1 MNPTFLLIIFLL
13 LFAIVLIAVSL
24 AYRFLEGQRK
34 KQLRTML
41 EVASGGVPGATETS
55 ILIEPESEDVVGQLW
70 GHTRLVQNLKSS
82 LQQAG
87 LSWTVSRLVTM
98 TLVLGIAGGVAGFML
113 RPLGFVSL
121 SAFGGAA
128 LLGSAPMLY
137 LRIKRSRRMREFEEQ
152 LPEALDF
159 LARSMRAGHAFSISI
174 EMLGAESPDPLGHE
188 FRALFNEL
196 NLGAPLDVALKNFSA
211 RVPLLD
217 TRLFESSV
225 VLQKR
230 TGGNLSE
237 ILMRLAFIIRERFKL
252 RGQVRAASAHGRL
265 TALILTC
272 LPIVLVIAL
281 MIIAPDYL
289 GLLAKDS
296 DGKYIIL
303 GAVAG
308 QIIGYVVMRRIT
320 NIKV

>member
-1 MNPTFLLIIFLL
+1 MNPLFVLILFLL

-34 KQLRTML
+34 KQLRDML
-41 EVASGGVPGATETS
+41 EVASGIDLEATKTS
-55 ILIEPESEDVVGQLW
+55 ILVEPESDDVIGALW
-70 GHTRLVQNLKSS
+70 GNTPLVASLKSS

-87 LSWTVSRLVTM
+87 LNWTVSRLLTS
-98 TLVLGIAGGVAGFML
+98 TLLLGIAGGVAGFVF

-121 SAFGGAA
+121 STIGGAA
-128 LLGSAPMLY
+128 LLGSTPMLFV
-137 LRIKRSRRMREFEEQ
+137 RIKRRKRMHEFEEQ

-159 LARSMRAGHAFSISI
+159 LARSMRAGHAFSISV

-196 NLGAPLDVALKNFSA
+196 NLGAALDVALANFSK

-217 TRLFESSV
+217 TRLFVSSV

-237 ILMRLAFIIRERFKL
+237 ILMRLAFIIRERFRL

-265 TALILTC
+265 TALVLTC
-272 LPIVLVIAL
+272 LPIVLVLAL
-281 MIIAPDYL
+281 MVIAPDYL
-289 GLLAKDS
+289 SLLAKDS

-308 QIIGYVVMRRIT
+308 QIIGYLVMRRIT